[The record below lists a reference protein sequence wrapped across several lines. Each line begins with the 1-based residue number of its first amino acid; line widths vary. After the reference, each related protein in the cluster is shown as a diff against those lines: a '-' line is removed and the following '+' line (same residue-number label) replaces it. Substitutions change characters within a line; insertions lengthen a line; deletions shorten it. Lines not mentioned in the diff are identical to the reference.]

1 MSFIKNS
8 DIKIQCHSANDQMKF
23 NLKELLQACK
33 IHLHTADALT
43 EILTYKY
50 CPPESSRYISEVV
63 IRRSVRLLGL

>member
-8 DIKIQCHSANDQMKF
+8 DIKIQCHTANGQMKY
-23 NLKELLQACK
+23 NLQEQACK
-33 IHLHTADALT
+33 IHLLTADALT

-50 CPPESSRYISEVV
+50 CPPESSRYISSVV